1 MQSAGASMISH
12 EISRGSVSTGASVDS
27 ASEVAG
33 ASVAEVEETV
43 AESVDTE
50 SEPPP
55 QLTARAS
62 TVAPKKIRAVP
73 DDDFP
78 MMIPLIQW
86 RFCHQKHHG

>member
-1 MQSAGASMISH
+1 MVSH
-12 EISRGSVSTGASVDS
+12 EISRGSVSTGASVDG

-33 ASVAEVEETV
+33 ASVAAVEESV
-43 AESVDTE
+43 AESVDVE

-62 TVAPKKIRAVP
+62 TVAPRTIRAEP
-73 DDDFP
+73 GSFN

-86 RFCHQKHHG
+86 RLCKW